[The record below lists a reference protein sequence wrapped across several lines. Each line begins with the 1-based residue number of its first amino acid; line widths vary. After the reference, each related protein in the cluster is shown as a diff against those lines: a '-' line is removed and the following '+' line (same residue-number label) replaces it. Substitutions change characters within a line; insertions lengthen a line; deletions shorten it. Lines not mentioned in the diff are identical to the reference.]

1 MSRRILAA
9 VAAVVIVAAAMGV
22 RYLVVSADASAGAAR
37 AGADHLLKGI
47 DSDTMQVDRTLA
59 APLFPNMRARDPNF
73 GIRKQAFDAH
83 VERIGQ
89 ARSLVAVDQGKLRS
103 AGDTLRV
110 RRANLLALTERS
122 TLDRELGRVAA
133 MRSALDEADAAL
145 LVERDQ
151 SRTLSAVCDAL
162 ADTDTMFMRFGD
174 ADYVGAVAMFSGVDL
189 KLQTAADLARSNS
202 VPAPVDLLVRDVRAF
217 VDDLEAA

>member
-83 VERIGQ
+83 VERIDQ

-103 AGDTLRV
+103 AGDTLRETRFTFRGRLYRQRERIYV
-110 RRANLLALTERS
+110 ARVAAFEPRLEAMEDYEAAMFRELRWWAADEIERS
-122 TLDRELGRVAA
+122 TEVFGPRRLGG
-133 MRSALDEADAAL
+133 L
-145 LVERDQ
+145 LR
-151 SRTLSAVCDAL
+151 RLLSEGYPSEPID
-162 ADTDTMFMRFGD
+162 
-174 ADYVGAVAMFSGVDL
+174 VG
-189 KLQTAADLARSNS
+189 T
-202 VPAPVDLLVRDVRAF
+202 
-217 VDDLEAA
+217 

>member
-9 VAAVVIVAAAMGV
+9 LAAVVIVAAAMGV

-133 MRSALDEADAAL
+133 MRSAPA
-145 LVERDQ
+145 R
-151 SRTLSAVCDAL
+151 S
-162 ADTDTMFMRFGD
+162 RFG
-174 ADYVGAVAMFSGVDL
+174 
-189 KLQTAADLARSNS
+189 
-202 VPAPVDLLVRDVRAF
+202 P
-217 VDDLEAA
+217 